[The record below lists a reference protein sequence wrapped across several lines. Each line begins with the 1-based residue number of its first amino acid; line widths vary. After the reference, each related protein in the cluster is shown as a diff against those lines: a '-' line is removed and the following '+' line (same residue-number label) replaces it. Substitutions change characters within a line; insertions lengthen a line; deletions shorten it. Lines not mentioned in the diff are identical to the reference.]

1 MELVGALLPWVA
13 LGAMAMLAPAAVW
26 ATTRIG
32 YLPPENDSVPL
43 IYPADELQQD
53 EVMYP

>member
-26 ATTRIG
+26 ATTRIS
-32 YLPPENDSVPL
+32 YLPTENESAPV
-43 IYPADELQQD
+43 IYPAVESQQE
-53 EVMYP
+53 EVRK

>member
-1 MELVGALLPWVA
+1 MLALLPWAA

-26 ATTRIG
+26 AATRIG
-32 YLPPENDSVPL
+32 YLPPENDSAPL